1 MIYLMIL
8 ICKAMLK
15 GKHIKEGNRKRK
27 SGIIEEGIITDR
39 QNIIIIKISLIIMI
53 QGTEE
58 IIRQ

>member
-1 MIYLMIL
+1 MIL